1 MFPSCFYGL
10 TYSPLFGPVDQNRGI
25 EEPKQR
31 RVWAACA
38 QDLLLPSPYL
48 KVCAVVCVLRT
59 PAAPVCWRPKR
70 HALGFA
76 GLKKELRRFYALC
89 ILSRLCVFSWEFKHH
104 EGKTLFYAVLHPQRL
119 AQEILTNE
127 KNPGVSL
134 EGFVCLGKGA
144 RLETSQDLL
153 PGENLDYPFLLWS
166 ALF

>member
-1 MFPSCFYGL
+1 MHYVS
-10 TYSPLFGPVDQNRGI
+10 SVDYVSSHEN
-25 EEPKQR
+25 
-31 RVWAACA
+31 
-38 QDLLLPSPYL
+38 
-48 KVCAVVCVLRT
+48 
-59 PAAPVCWRPKR
+59 
-70 HALGFA
+70 
-76 GLKKELRRFYALC
+76 
-89 ILSRLCVFSWEFKHH
+89 LSTMRAK
-104 EGKTLFYAVLHPQRL
+104 LFYAVLHPQRL